1 LIQVK
6 KNWLGWRVLRDLI
19 AESEEDDTSIAGLM
33 HRIGIS
39 FRSVVH
45 IRVGFWGLSMTI
57 VRFPGYFLK
66 AICADDEVIRI
77 HGPELDAAWR

>member
-1 LIQVK
+1 L
-6 KNWLGWRVLRDLI
+6 LGWRALRDLI
-19 AESEEDDTSIAGLM
+19 AESEEDDISIAVLM
-33 HRIGIS
+33 YRIGIS

-57 VRFPGYFLK
+57 VKFRGYFLK
-66 AICADDEVIRI
+66 AIGADDEIIRI